1 MNIIISALEADLES
15 PICERFG
22 RAPYFLSVDT
32 ETMAW
37 EAHANQATMR
47 AGGAGVAAAQF
58 VIDQKVEGVISGDFG
73 PNAAGALRAANI
85 AMYLFNDETKTVN
98 QAVKLFKENKLA
110 NFA

>member
-22 RAPYFLSVDT
+22 RAPYFLLVDT

-58 VIDQKVEGVISGDFG
+58 VIDQKVEAVISGDFG
-73 PNAAGALRAANI
+73 PNAAGALRAATI
-85 AMYLFNDETKTVN
+85 AMYLFNDDTKTVN
-98 QAVKLFKENKLA
+98 QAVELFKENKLA